1 MKHRYEGLLV
11 LNVKGK
17 EDSAQKII
25 ERLEK
30 DFVTEGAKVE
40 SVQKMDQ
47 RHFTYVKGELDSGYF
62 VNFVFSAEP
71 AQLDSIRAR
80 FKLDGEVYR
89 QQYARLADKVKAAA

>member
-47 RHFTYVKGELDSGYF
+47 RHFTYVKGDLDSGYF
-62 VNFVFSAEP
+62 VNFVFTAEP
-71 AQLDSIRAR
+71 SALDAIKAR
-80 FKLDGEVYR
+80 FTLDEEVYR
-89 QQYARLADKVKAAA
+89 QQYARLAKQKAAA

>member
-1 MKHRYEGLLV
+1 MNHRYEGLLI

-30 DFVTEGAKVE
+30 EFAHEGATVE

-47 RHFTYVKGELDSGYF
+47 RHFSYAPGKLDSGYF
-62 VNFVFSAEP
+62 VNFVFACEP
-71 AQLDSIRAR
+71 AALDRVKAR
-80 FKLDGEVYR
+80 FKLDDDVYR
-89 QQYARLADKVKAAA
+89 QQYARLADKKKAAA

>member
-11 LNVKGK
+11 LNLKGK
-17 EDSAQKII
+17 EDSAQKVI

-30 DFVTEGAKVE
+30 DFGTDGAAVE

-47 RHFTYVKGELDSGYF
+47 RHFTYVKGKLDSGYY

-71 AQLDSIRAR
+71 AALDTIKAR
-80 FKLDGEVYR
+80 LKLDEEVYR
-89 QQYARLADKVKAAA
+89 QQFARLSDKKKAA

>member
-11 LNVKGK
+11 LNLKGK
-17 EDSAQKII
+17 EDSAQKVI

-30 DFVTEGAKVE
+30 DFGTDGAAVE

-47 RHFTYVKGELDSGYF
+47 RHFSYVKGKLDSGYF

-71 AQLDSIRAR
+71 AALDTIKAR
-80 FKLDGEVYR
+80 LKLDDEVYR
-89 QQYARLADKVKAAA
+89 QQFARLTDKKKAA

>member
-1 MKHRYEGLLV
+1 MNHRYEGLLV
-11 LNVKGK
+11 LNIKGK

-40 SVQKMDQ
+40 STQKMDQ
-47 RHFTYVKGELDSGYF
+47 RHFSYVKGELDSGYF

-71 AQLDSIRAR
+71 AALDRLKAR
-80 FKLDGEVYR
+80 FKLDDEVYR
-89 QQYARLADKVKAAA
+89 QQYARLADTKKAA

>member
-1 MKHRYEGLLV
+1 MKHRYEGLLI

-17 EDSAQKII
+17 EDGAQKII

-30 DFVTEGAKVE
+30 DFAADGAQVE
-40 SVQKMDQ
+40 SIQKMDQ
-47 RHFTYVKGELDSGYF
+47 RHLSYVAGDLDSGYF

-71 AQLDSIRAR
+71 ATLEKLRAR

-89 QQYARLADKVKAAA
+89 QQFARLSDKKKAA

>member
-1 MKHRYEGLLV
+1 MNHRYEGLLV

-30 DFVTEGAKVE
+30 EFVTEGAKVE
-40 SVQKMDQ
+40 STQKMDQ
-47 RHFTYVKGELDSGYF
+47 RHFSYVKGKLDSGYY

-71 AQLDSIRAR
+71 AALDRIKAR
-80 FKLDGEVYR
+80 FALDEEVYR
-89 QQYARLADKVKAAA
+89 QQYARLAEKKKAA

>member
-11 LNVKGK
+11 LNLKGK
-17 EDSAQKII
+17 EDSAQKVI

-30 DFVTEGAKVE
+30 DFATDGAKVE

-47 RHFTYVKGELDSGYF
+47 RHFSYVKGKVDSGYF

-71 AQLDSIRAR
+71 AVLDTIKAR

-89 QQYARLADKVKAAA
+89 QQYARLAKQKAAA

>member
-11 LNVKGK
+11 LNLKGK
-17 EDSAQKII
+17 EDSAQKVI

-30 DFVTEGAKVE
+30 DFGTEGAKVE

-47 RHFTYVKGELDSGYF
+47 RHFTYVKGDLDSGYF

-71 AQLDSIRAR
+71 AELDRIKAR
-80 FKLDGEVYR
+80 FTLDGEVYR
-89 QQYARLADKVKAAA
+89 QHYARLAKQKAAA

>member
-25 ERLEK
+25 ERIEK
-30 DFVTEGAKVE
+30 DFGTDGAKVE
-40 SVQKMDQ
+40 SVQKMEH
-47 RHFTYVKGELDSGYF
+47 RHFAYVKGDLDSGYF

-71 AQLDSIRAR
+71 AELDRIKAR
-80 FKLDGEVYR
+80 FTLDGEVYR
-89 QQYARLADKVKAAA
+89 QHYARLAAKQKAAA

>member
-30 DFVTEGAKVE
+30 EFATEGAKVE

-47 RHFTYVKGELDSGYF
+47 RHFSYVKGDLDSGYF
-62 VNFVFSAEP
+62 VNFVFGAEP
-71 AQLDSIRAR
+71 AQLDSIKAR

-89 QQYARLADKVKAAA
+89 QQYARLAKQKAAA